1 MSYVCVVVRFLYCFF
16 SENMK
21 VVRNNN
27 DIGNGSDELSMKYMS
42 YLCEDMVHIMCLIYI
57 ILKS

>member
-1 MSYVCVVVRFLYCFF
+1 MSYVCVEVRFLYCFI

-21 VVRNNN
+21 AMKNNN
-27 DIGNGSDELSMKYMS
+27 DIGNGSDELNMKYMS
-42 YLCEDMVHIMCLIYI
+42 YLCEDTIHSMCFVYI